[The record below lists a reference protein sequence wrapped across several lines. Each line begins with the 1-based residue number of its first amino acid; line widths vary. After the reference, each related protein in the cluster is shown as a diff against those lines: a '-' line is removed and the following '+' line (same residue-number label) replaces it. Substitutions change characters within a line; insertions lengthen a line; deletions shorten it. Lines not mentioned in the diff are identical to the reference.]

1 MEPNARSRQQRRA
14 AERHKALNRL
24 FLCRAFA
31 SSDFG
36 SFRELVVIVCN
47 PQHDRLGGSL
57 FRGVS
62 KRTRFLTPRAPM
74 IWIISQQARD
84 RRWCVTQHSAE
95 RSSLRR
101 IVNPVLT
108 QSWVSIVTTM
118 RLCRA
123 SFRCH
128 PVAHA
133 SRTLHFAELV
143 PLSRTNIADEMREEA
158 SAASALRLMV
168 EN

>member
-1 MEPNARSRQQRRA
+1 MAHVAQTLPLISRVRRHIPVA
-14 AERHKALNRL
+14 
-24 FLCRAFA
+24 
-31 SSDFG
+31 
-36 SFRELVVIVCN
+36 
-47 PQHDRLGGSL
+47 
-57 FRGVS
+57 
-62 KRTRFLTPRAPM
+62 TM
-74 IWIISQQARD
+74 IF
-84 RRWCVTQHSAE
+84 
-95 RSSLRR
+95 
-101 IVNPVLT
+101 VLT

-133 SRTLHFAELV
+133 SRTLHCAELV
-143 PLSRTNIADEMREEA
+143 PFSRTNIADEMREEA

>member
-1 MEPNARSRQQRRA
+1 
-14 AERHKALNRL
+14 
-24 FLCRAFA
+24 
-31 SSDFG
+31 
-36 SFRELVVIVCN
+36 
-47 PQHDRLGGSL
+47 
-57 FRGVS
+57 
-62 KRTRFLTPRAPM
+62 
-74 IWIISQQARD
+74 
-84 RRWCVTQHSAE
+84 
-95 RSSLRR
+95 
-101 IVNPVLT
+101 
-108 QSWVSIVTTM
+108 M

-133 SRTLHFAELV
+133 SRTLYFAELV